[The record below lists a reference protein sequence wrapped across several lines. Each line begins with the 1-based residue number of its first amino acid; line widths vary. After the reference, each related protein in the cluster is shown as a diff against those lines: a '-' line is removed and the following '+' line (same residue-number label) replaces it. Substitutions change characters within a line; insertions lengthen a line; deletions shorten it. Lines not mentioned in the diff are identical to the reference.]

1 MKEMNM
7 TGLVQDLRYAVRQ
20 LRKSPGFAAT
30 AVLSLTLGIGATTA
44 IFSVVYSIL
53 LDPYPYRDADRMVHV
68 ELRNKSDRDRG
79 PLLVVNGS
87 EYPEL
92 LRASTVDDVFLQNGR
107 SETLTGGQFPISVF
121 VGEYSPNL
129 FSYMGVP
136 LLLGRGFTPADAP
149 GGKGSP
155 VAVLSYLFWQRQFAG
170 NRGVLGQT
178 VELNHKLYTVIGV
191 VPPRF
196 TWGDEDVYL
205 PGMPSGD
212 PHDYWMAFIKLKP
225 GIKLTAAAPELQLLV
240 DRFTKDDPKDFRRDR
255 RVAVVTLNEEVLGRF
270 SGTLVLLF
278 AAVIAL
284 LVIGCANVSIL
295 LLARG
300 IARQHELAVRA
311 SIGASRTRLIRQL
324 LTESVLLSV
333 AGAALGVLVAYRAVG
348 TLSSMLPLY
357 SFPHEAAIRV
367 NAPVLVFSAVVAV
380 ITGILFGISPAW
392 QLSHPPISELIQANS
407 TRVSGGARSRNTHR
421 LLIAGQVSLTLLLM
435 AGAGAAMKA
444 FQAMTHAP
452 MGFDP
457 EQVITLNASPPK
469 GTTTTWQ
476 ARLNMSESIRHAI
489 EEVPGVT
496 GAAIS
501 TSWFPPFGGFNGPI
515 EIRSKPTLTGAQA
528 VLALVGPQ
536 EFATLH
542 IPLLAGRIFDEAET
556 NRAAHLALVNQAFV
570 KQFLPEGNPIGQ
582 RVHSPMLKAE
592 FPDLLLAK
600 APDDWLEIIGVVGDA
615 RNDGLDHPVKP
626 AVFLPHSFLLTP
638 DVSLHVRAR
647 GNPELVIKSVKEKL
661 RQLNPE
667 LVVSQDHTL
676 VWWLETRGWGQGRFI
691 ATLFSFFAILAL
703 ALAGTGLYS
712 VVSFSVTQRTQ
723 EVGIRMALGAPRA
736 NILRLVISST
746 ALMLAAGVAVGLT
759 LSLALGHIVRAWAGG
774 SPRDPVT
781 LLLSA
786 LILILVATIACVVPA
801 WRAATVD
808 PCVALRYE

>member
-1 MKEMNM
+1 MN
-7 TGLVQDLRYAVRQ
+7 GLLQDLRYAVRQ
-20 LRKSPGFAAT
+20 LRKSPGFAVT

-68 ELRNKSDRDRG
+68 ELRDKGDRG

-92 LRASTVDDVFLQNGR
+92 RRASSVDDVFLQNQQMQ
-107 SETLTGGQFPISVF
+107 TLTGGQFPISVN
-121 VGEYSPNL
+121 VGQYSPNL
-129 FSYMGVP
+129 FAYMGVP
-136 LLLGRGFTPADAP
+136 LLLGRGFTSADAP

-170 NRGVLGQT
+170 NRGVVGQSI
-178 VELNHKLYTVIGV
+178 ELNHKLYTIIGV
-191 VPPRF
+191 VPSRF
-196 TWGDEDVYL
+196 TWGDSDVYL
-205 PGMPSGD
+205 PALPSGD
-212 PHDYWMAFIKLKP
+212 PHDYWMSFIKLKP
-225 GIKLTAAAPELQLLV
+225 GVKHPAAAAELQLLV
-240 DRFTKDDPKDFRRDR
+240 DRFTKEDPKDFRRDR
-255 RVAVVTLNEEVLGRF
+255 RVAIVTLNEEVLGRF

-278 AAVIAL
+278 VAVIAL
-284 LVIGCANVSIL
+284 LVIGCSNVSIL

-324 LTESVLLSV
+324 LTESVLLSAV
-333 AGAALGVLVAYRAVG
+333 GAALGVLLAYRAVG

-367 NAPVLVFSAVVAV
+367 NGPVLAFSAAVAV

-407 TRVSGGARSRNTHR
+407 TKHSGSSRSRSTHR

-444 FQAMTHAP
+444 FLALTHMP
-452 MGFDP
+452 LGFDP
-457 EQVITLNASPPK
+457 DHVLALNTAIPK
-469 GTTTTWQ
+469 GTNTTWQ
-476 ARLNMSESIRHAI
+476 ARLNTNEAIRQSIA
-489 EEVPGVT
+489 EVPGVT
-496 GAAIS
+496 SASVS
-501 TSWFPPFGGFNGPI
+501 TTWFPPFGGFNAKI
-515 EIRSKPTLTGAQA
+515 EIRSKPTLTGAEA
-528 VLALVGPQ
+528 VLALVSPQ
-536 EFATLH
+536 EFTTLR
-542 IPLLAGRIFDEAET
+542 IPLLAGRIFDDAEL
-556 NRAAHLALVNQAFV
+556 NRAAHVALVNQAFV
-570 KQFLPEGNPIGQ
+570 KQFLPEGNPLGQ
-582 RVHSPMLKAE
+582 NVRSPMLKAE
-592 FPDLLLAK
+592 FPDLLLAQ

-615 RNDGLDHPVKP
+615 RDDGLERPVKP
-626 AVFLPHSFLLTP
+626 AVFLPYSFVLPP
-638 DVSLHVRAR
+638 DVALLVRAK
-647 GNPELVIKSVKEKL
+647 GNPEAAIRSVKQRL
-661 RQLNPE
+661 RELNPE
-667 LVVSQDHTL
+667 LVVNQEHTL
-676 VWWLETRGWGQGRFI
+676 AWWLETQGWGQGRFI
-691 ATLFSFFAILAL
+691 ATLFSLFAILAL

-746 ALMLAAGVAVGLT
+746 ALMLAAGVAVGLG
-759 LSLALGHIVRAWAGG
+759 LSLALDHIVRAWAGG
-774 SPRDPVT
+774 SPRDPLT
-781 LLLSA
+781 LLVSA

-808 PCVALRYE
+808 PSVALRYE

>member
-1 MKEMNM
+1 MN
-7 TGLVQDLRYAVRQ
+7 GLLQDLRYAVRQ
-20 LRKSPGFAAT
+20 LRKSPGFAVT

-68 ELRNKSDRDRG
+68 ELRDKGDRG

-92 LRASTVDDVFLQNGR
+92 RRASSVDDVFLQNQQMQ
-107 SETLTGGQFPISVF
+107 TLTGGQFPISVN
-121 VGEYSPNL
+121 VGQYSPNL
-129 FSYMGVP
+129 FAYMGVP
-136 LLLGRGFTPADAP
+136 LLLGRGFTSADAP

-170 NRGVLGQT
+170 NRGVVGQSI
-178 VELNHKLYTVIGV
+178 ELNHKLYTIIGV
-191 VPPRF
+191 VPSRF
-196 TWGDEDVYL
+196 TWGDSDVYL
-205 PGMPSGD
+205 PALPSGD
-212 PHDYWMAFIKLKP
+212 PHDYWMSFIKLKP
-225 GIKLTAAAPELQLLV
+225 GVKHPAAAAELQLLV
-240 DRFTKDDPKDFRRDR
+240 DRFTKEDPKDFRRDR
-255 RVAVVTLNEEVLGRF
+255 RVAIVTLNEEVLGRF

-278 AAVIAL
+278 VAVIAL
-284 LVIGCANVSIL
+284 LVIGCSNVSIL

-324 LTESVLLSV
+324 LTESVLLSAV
-333 AGAALGVLVAYRAVG
+333 GAALGVLLAYRAVG

-367 NAPVLVFSAVVAV
+367 NGPVLAFSAAVAV

-407 TRVSGGARSRNTHR
+407 TKHSGSSRSRSTHR

-444 FQAMTHAP
+444 FLALTHTP
-452 MGFDP
+452 LGFDP
-457 EQVITLNASPPK
+457 DHVLALNTAIPK
-469 GTTTTWQ
+469 GTNTTWQ
-476 ARLNMSESIRHAI
+476 ARLNTNEAIRQSIA
-489 EEVPGVT
+489 EVPGVT
-496 GAAIS
+496 SASVS
-501 TSWFPPFGGFNGPI
+501 TTWFPPFGGFNAKI
-515 EIRSKPTLTGAQA
+515 EIRSKPTLTGAEA
-528 VLALVGPQ
+528 ILALVSPQ
-536 EFATLH
+536 EFTTLR
-542 IPLLAGRIFDEAET
+542 IPLLAGRIFDDAEL
-556 NRAAHLALVNQAFV
+556 NRAAHVALVNQAFV
-570 KQFLPEGNPIGQ
+570 KQFLPEGNPLGQ
-582 RVHSPMLKAE
+582 NVRSPMLKAE
-592 FPDLLLAK
+592 FPDLLLAQ

-615 RNDGLDHPVKP
+615 RDDGLERPVKP
-626 AVFLPHSFLLTP
+626 AVFLPYSFVLPP
-638 DVSLHVRAR
+638 DVALLVRAK
-647 GNPELVIKSVKEKL
+647 GNPEAAIRSVKQRL
-661 RQLNPE
+661 RELNPE
-667 LVVSQDHTL
+667 LVVNQEHTL
-676 VWWLETRGWGQGRFI
+676 AWWLETQGWGQGRFI
-691 ATLFSFFAILAL
+691 ATLFSLFAILAL

-746 ALMLAAGVAVGLT
+746 ALMLAAGVAVGLG
-759 LSLALGHIVRAWAGG
+759 LSLALDHIVRAWAGG
-774 SPRDPVT
+774 SPRDPLT
-781 LLLSA
+781 LLVSA

-808 PCVALRYE
+808 PSVALRYE